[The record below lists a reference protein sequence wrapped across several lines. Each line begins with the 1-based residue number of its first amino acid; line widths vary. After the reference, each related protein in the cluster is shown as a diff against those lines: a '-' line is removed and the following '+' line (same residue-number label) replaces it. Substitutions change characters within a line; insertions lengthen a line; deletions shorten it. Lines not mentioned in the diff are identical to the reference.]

1 MNEANRKRG
10 RSAKRKGSEAE
21 RQVRD
26 LIQAWWRQLEPECT
40 FARTPQSGGWAA
52 PKVRGDF
59 KVAGDLTT
67 TAKRWPFTLEVKR
80 RENWST
86 KVLLAGR
93 PSPAWDWWGQV
104 LEAAAEE
111 RSHPMLWM
119 RQSGSPWLVML
130 ESKVWRRFGLPEEV
144 VSCPDLTLSLA
155 DGPCVVGADA
165 VLAVDPGQ
173 FAQLKAEA
181 DHG

>member
-10 RSAKRKGSEAE
+10 RSAKRKGAEAE

-67 TAKRWPFTLEVKR
+67 TAKQWPFTLEVKR
-80 RENWST
+80 RESWSV
-86 KVLLAGR
+86 KVLLSGR
-93 PSPAWDWWGQV
+93 PSPAWNWWGQV
-104 LEAAAEE
+104 MGAAAEE
-111 RSHPMLWM
+111 RAHPMLWM
-119 RQSGSPWLVML
+119 KQSNTPWLVML
-130 ESKVWRRFGLPEEV
+130 ESRVWQRSGLLGEV
-144 VSCPDLTLSLA
+144 VSCSDLTLSLA
-155 DGPCVVGADA
+155 GGPCVVEADT
-165 VLAVDPGQ
+165 VLAVHPGE
-173 FAQLKAEA
+173 FARLKAEV